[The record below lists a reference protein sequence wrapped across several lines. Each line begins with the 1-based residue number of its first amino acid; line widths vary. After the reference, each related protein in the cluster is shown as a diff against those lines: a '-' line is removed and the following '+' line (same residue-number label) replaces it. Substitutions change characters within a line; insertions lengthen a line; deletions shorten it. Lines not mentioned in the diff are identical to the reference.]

1 MSFSHRIMVAV
12 LALLPLAAAAQ
23 QAQPANP
30 ADANAPVPATGYVS
44 AFKSYL
50 ATPEEQASPDTV
62 WRAANEEVA
71 GTPAAHAGHAGM
83 SGMSAPTPGAHAG
96 HADHMAKPQGSAVAN
111 TPAPTAAKVD
121 PHAGHGAH
129 HH

>member
-71 GTPAAHAGHAGM
+71 GTPAVHAGH
-83 SGMSAPTPGAHAG
+83 T
-96 HADHMAKPQGSAVAN
+96 DHLAKPQGSTIAT
-111 TPAPTAAKVD
+111 TPAPAKAD

-129 HH
+129 RH